1 MKQPRPYPVYA
12 VTPKAERSLT
22 AGHPWVY
29 GEEIIREP
37 ERAGGNAGERRPG
50 GRGQPPGELS
60 GHRPAQPPQQD
71 PHPAPQPQ
79 RQRPL

>member
-22 AGHPWVY
+22 AGHPW
-29 GEEIIREP
+29 GLRGGDHP
-37 ERAGGNAGERRPG
+37 RAGDGAGERRFG

-60 GHRPAQPPQQD
+60 GHRPAQPPQ
-71 PHPAPQPQ
+71 
-79 RQRPL
+79 L